1 FIGTILNWAFC
12 GILVIQVGVY
22 YSVFSKDRTFVK
34 ILVGFVFVV
43 ELLETLANT
52 RDAMR
57 IFAIRW
63 GDVRVLDE
71 VGWAW
76 FSTPIIGSISA
87 ALGQGYFAWRIHLVG
102 KTLYIPA
109 LIMAVPRILCS
120 TSLLLTNIQLQI
132 TLVQLGAGV
141 WSGVEICLA
150 KEFSQLQTKNLRPTA
165 VNSSDSTVAEI

>member
-1 FIGTILNWAFC
+1 MG
-12 GILVIQVGVY
+12 LVFHTHHRQYQCV
-22 YSVFSKDRTFVK
+22 SA
-34 ILVGFVFVV
+34 LVSGFHCSWI
-43 ELLETLANT
+43 EL
-52 RDAMR
+52 RS
-57 IFAIRW
+57 
-63 GDVRVLDE
+63 G
-71 VGWAW
+71 
-76 FSTPIIGSISA
+76 A

-165 VNSSDSTVAEI
+165 VSSSDSTVAEI